1 MSLLTIQQTGDS
13 HRPEI
18 KYMSQLDSLRTLAT
32 LGVFLAHYL
41 AQGNPIRSGF
51 PWGWLG
57 VRLFFV
63 MSGFLVAGILMSCR
77 RKIDEGSASPW
88 QVMQNFYIRRSLRL
102 FPIYY
107 IYLVFAAL
115 MHPGIQDRVVAS
127 VFYVQNFLFAY
138 RPLTFNT
145 IAHLWTLAVE
155 IQFYLILP
163 WIIIFFPKRRIVPI
177 LLAMIAFSPVLR
189 FIMLDVLHEDFAGQR
204 MNMMMPSHFD
214 TLSLGALLSVLMASG
229 QSGRVLAKRLLS
241 FGLRFGTPLLLA
253 FIIGR
258 NIGIS
263 NQILGVFAE
272 SGAGLVFIWLVGHAS
287 TGFKGVPGAVLNN
300 SVLIYLGQISYGLY
314 MYHIDVPKL
323 FDRYLFSRLG
333 VTAADYD
340 MLLFPIYTA
349 ATIAIAVIS
358 WKFIEQ
364 PINQLKRHFP
374 MT

>member
-1 MSLLTIQQTGDS
+1 
-13 HRPEI
+13 
-18 KYMSQLDSLRTLAT
+18 
-32 LGVFLAHYL
+32 
-41 AQGNPIRSGF
+41 
-51 PWGWLG
+51 
-57 VRLFFV
+57 
-63 MSGFLVAGILMSCR
+63 
-77 RKIDEGSASPW
+77 
-88 QVMQNFYIRRSLRL
+88 
-102 FPIYY
+102 
-107 IYLVFAAL
+107 
-115 MHPGIQDRVVAS
+115 
-127 VFYVQNFLFAY
+127 
-138 RPLTFNT
+138 
-145 IAHLWTLAVE
+145 
-155 IQFYLILP
+155 
-163 WIIIFFPKRRIVPI
+163 
-177 LLAMIAFSPVLR
+177 
-189 FIMLDVLHEDFAGQR
+189 